1 MFMIVCV
8 SFSLQMARMVA
19 TKTALSVRIDA
30 LSDADTKSG
39 EGAPIQGIEN
49 RAKLESRLRMLEQG
63 MGITSVRRAAG
74 AQGAASGMNKQA
86 GKFELKSNGAAT
98 YNAGADTLIPS
109 QPSKATN
116 GVEASASAADES
128 TMEVDADASTSKK
141 SKKDKKRKRDAA
153 AEFEQEASAVEAGA
167 PAEDVSVTGRLSRHR
182 EQSVLTMMA

>member
-30 LSDADTKSG
+30 LSDADTKSS

-63 MGITSVRRAAG
+63 MGITSVRRAGG
-74 AQGAASGMNKQA
+74 AQGAGAASGMNKQA
-86 GKFELKSNGAAT
+86 GKFELKSNGAT

-109 QPSKATN
+109 QPSKAN
-116 GVEASASAADES
+116 GVEAADES
-128 TMEVDADASTSKK
+128 TMDVDANGEADASTSKK

-153 AEFEQEASAVEAGA
+153 AEFEHEASAVEAGA
-167 PAEDVSVTGRLSRHR
+167 PAEDVGCLGLCRAFPTARAKG
-182 EQSVLTMMA
+182 

>member
-1 MFMIVCV
+1 
-8 SFSLQMARMVA
+8 MARMVA

-30 LSDADTKSG
+30 LSDADTKSS

-74 AQGAASGMNKQA
+74 AQGQGAASGMNKQA